1 MNTQFNIASMAAR
14 RQPGRKVHGIAAAL
28 LPFEPDG
35 RVAVESFQQHL
46 VATHR
51 AGLMNAVNM
60 DTGYV
65 NYLSEAEKH
74 DVLRWTREALGK
86 DVPFVAGA
94 YIEGLEGETVTLY
107 RRQIDS
113 MGKFGAT
120 PILFQTARL
129 KGKPGAD
136 LAAAYQSACRG
147 YKEVIAF
154 ELGSM
159 FASNGEVLTTE
170 TVRRLMDIP
179 EIVGMKHSSLDRI
192 IEFERLALRD
202 QYRPDF
208 RIYTGNDLGI
218 DMIEYGSDYL
228 LGLATLAPEKFA
240 ERDRFWGNQD
250 PAYYAIA
257 DALQYLGNVAFRD
270 PVPAYKHSAAV
281 FLLLTGR
288 IPSGR
293 THPRNPQRA
302 AGEAEMLK
310 DCVRR
315 LR

>member
-1 MNTQFNIASMAAR
+1 
-14 RQPGRKVHGIAAAL
+14 
-28 LPFEPDG
+28 
-35 RVAVESFQQHL
+35 
-46 VATHR
+46 
-51 AGLMNAVNM
+51 
-60 DTGYV
+60 
-65 NYLSEAEKH
+65 
-74 DVLRWTREALGK
+74 
-86 DVPFVAGA
+86 
-94 YIEGLEGETVTLY
+94 
-107 RRQIDS
+107 
-113 MGKFGAT
+113 
-120 PILFQTARL
+120 
-129 KGKPGAD
+129 
-136 LAAAYQSACRG
+136 
-147 YKEVIAF
+147 
-154 ELGSM
+154 
-159 FASNGEVLTTE
+159 
-170 TVRRLMDIP
+170 
-179 EIVGMKHSSLDRI
+179 
-192 IEFERLALRD
+192 
-202 QYRPDF
+202 
-208 RIYTGNDLGI
+208 
-218 DMIEYGSDYL
+218 MIEYGSDYL